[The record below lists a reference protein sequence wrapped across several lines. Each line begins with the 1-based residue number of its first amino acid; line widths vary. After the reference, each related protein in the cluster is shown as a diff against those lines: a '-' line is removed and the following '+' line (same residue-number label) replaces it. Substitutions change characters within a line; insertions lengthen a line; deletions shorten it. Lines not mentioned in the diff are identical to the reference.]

1 MIILFDNVLLFFF
14 FTKNGDWDKRY
25 RISINPSSLMTLC
38 CYPGKY
44 HSFDRVFVL
53 KTGYVYPKAT
63 ATATEGVACE
73 GYRQI
78 KPFHAKWLWTPWSP
92 PPTPQTLA
100 ITLSSYLIPVDS
112 WFTVQIIDSDLF
124 ITTDYHNNIMCVY
137 IYI

>member
-1 MIILFDNVLLFFF
+1 MIILFDNVLPFCR
-14 FTKNGDWDKRY
+14 DWDPRY
-25 RISINPSSLMTLC
+25 RISRNPSSLITLC
-38 CYPGKY
+38 CRPDEY
-44 HSFDRVFVL
+44 HSSDRVFVL
-53 KTGYVYPKAT
+53 KTGYVYPK

-78 KPFHAKWLWTPWSP
+78 KPFHAKWLWTPWSS

-100 ITLSSYLIPVDS
+100 ITLSSYLMPASHTVDS

-124 ITTDYHNNIMCVY
+124 ITTDYHNNIICVY